1 MGEEFK
7 DIVLHQMRKDMM
19 VKTFKTGQRF
29 DGRKFDELRPLE
41 IQKGN
46 IHTAEASSLVK
57 LGLTQVL
64 VGIKFDVLTP
74 FADRPDE
81 GVIMSNAELSP
92 VASPTFETGPPDEN
106 SIELARV
113 VDRGIRSAECINL
126 KSLFIEEGKVLAVF
140 IDIYALNH
148 AGNLVDAASIAAIA
162 ALTDAKMPKVE
173 NGKIV
178 RGEFTG
184 KLPLS
189 SLPVAVTSIKCS
201 DYWLVDPSLEEE
213 YVKESKITI
222 ATTDKHVCAIQ
233 KGKGTMT
240 RKELD
245 NAIEIAFKRG
255 DDIRNVLKH

>member
-7 DIVLHQMRKDMM
+7 DIVLHQMRKDVML
-19 VKTFKTGQRF
+19 KTFKTGQRF
-29 DGRKFDELRPLE
+29 DGRKFDQLRPIE

-46 IHTAEASSLVK
+46 ILTAEGSSLVK
-57 LGLTQVL
+57 LGETRAL
-64 VGIKFDVLTP
+64 VGIKFDVMSP
-74 FADRPDE
+74 FSDRPNE

-106 SIELARV
+106 SVELARI
-113 VDRGIRSAECINL
+113 VDRGIRSAECIDL
-126 KSLFIEEGKVLAVF
+126 KSMFIEDGKVLALF

-148 AGNLVDAASIAAIA
+148 AGNLVDAAALAAIA

-173 NGKIV
+173 DGKII
-178 RGEFTG
+178 RGEFVG

-189 SLPVAVTSIKCS
+189 CLPVALTSVKCS
-201 DYWLVDPSLEEE
+201 DYWLADPSFEEE
-213 YVKESKITI
+213 YIIDSKITI

-233 KGKGTMT
+233 KGQGSLS

-245 NAIEIAFKRG
+245 DAIEIAFKRG
-255 DDIRNVLKH
+255 DDIRKMLKD